1 MTCDSVARAR
11 FTKVIGGSGGVNAI
25 SYYLKSK
32 RKQKNHEEI
41 SQKSGRMRGGGC
53 EDCIAQ
59 GASEQLS
66 KTRK

>member
-25 SYYLKSK
+25 SYYLESKST
-32 RKQKNHEEI
+32 KNHEEI
-41 SQKSGRMRGGGC
+41 RQKSGGMRGGGC
-53 EDCIAQ
+53 ELCIAQ
-59 GASEQLS
+59 GVSEQLS